1 MIAELLG
8 VTCIWSNQDGVKPS
22 GSFASLDLSPA
33 RSLGIEVRRALT
45 VQNIIEN
52 KEYTLSIDAFDTDV
66 SSLWQNLNKNSV
78 IAECSNNNVAFRRIA
93 NITDLSSILDS
104 RTWEK
109 RINIS
114 FIIST
119 TDYIEDDNEYIES
132 ANITGTVTTSES
144 EDTEDEETETIV
156 SVEIESEVK

>member
-1 MIAELLG
+1 MITELLG
-8 VTCIWSNQDGVKPS
+8 VTCIWSNQDGIKPT
-22 GSFASLDLSPA
+22 GSFASLNLSPA
-33 RSLGIEVRRALT
+33 RSLGTEVRRSLEIQKI
-45 VQNIIEN
+45 VEV

-66 SSLWQNLNKNSV
+66 SSLWQQLNKTSV
-78 IAECSNNNVAFRRIA
+78 LAECVSNNVAFRRIA
-93 NITDLSSILDS
+93 NITDLSSVLDN

-119 TDYIEDDNEYIES
+119 TDYIDDDNEYIES
-132 ANITGTVTTSES
+132 VSATGSFTNST
-144 EDTEDEETETIV
+144 EETEEETEDSTIV